1 MRDKEIKMLT
11 RMVFILNS
19 GRKVFNKL
27 NFSLYLQNS
36 GNKEEMIKKKN
47 KDEVKNELVRSL
59 VEGCVHKNEEI
70 AKRTEKITNI
80 EKTILVIKT
89 NETIIRSK
97 KKSILNVAFWLLFK
111 ASKEYTKLFWKWK

>member
-19 GRKVFNKL
+19 GRKVLNKL

-47 KDEVKNELVRSL
+47 KDEVKNELVRS
-59 VEGCVHKNEEI
+59 
-70 AKRTEKITNI
+70 
-80 EKTILVIKT
+80 
-89 NETIIRSK
+89 
-97 KKSILNVAFWLLFK
+97 
-111 ASKEYTKLFWKWK
+111 

>member
-59 VEGCVHKNEEI
+59 VEGCVHKNEEL

-111 ASKEYTKLFWKWK
+111 ASKE